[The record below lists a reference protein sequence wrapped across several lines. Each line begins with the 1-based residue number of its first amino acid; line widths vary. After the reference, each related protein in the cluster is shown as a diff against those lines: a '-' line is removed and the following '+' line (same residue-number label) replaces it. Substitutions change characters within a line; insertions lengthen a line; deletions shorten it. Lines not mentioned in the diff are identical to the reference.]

1 MSPVNSPA
9 IPDAVKS
16 EIKNFTEKAATYRQ
30 GQVPDEEFRPFRL
43 LHGVYGQRQA
53 DVQMMRIKIPGGQM
67 SAAQARRL
75 GDVAR
80 DYAPL
85 GIGHVTTRQAV
96 QIHFVKLENA
106 PKVMEALAEVDV
118 TTREACGNAIRN
130 ITTSPVA
137 GISGD
142 EIFDSYPYAM
152 GAFRHLLR
160 RPEFGNLPRKFK
172 MAFNGSLHDY
182 AQASINDV
190 GLFAQTR
197 IGADGKVERGFRIKV
212 GGGLGASP
220 QDAWLYSEFLP
231 VDEVLPTLE
240 AILIHFNEKGERKNR
255 MAARIKYLIRKE
267 GFETF
272 KAEVAKI
279 RETLPKTI
287 PFKLDAAPAEPVGTP
302 GAVAPSEGPG
312 QYQEWLRL
320 NTWPQKQKGFRYAVI
335 KLVLGDLTWRQF
347 HILAD
352 LVQKYGHDNLRT
364 SNDQNLMLPWVRE
377 EKLAELY
384 AELSAAGLAEIGPDL
399 VGDVT
404 SCPGADTCNLGL
416 VSSRGLGAQLT
427 ETLAMG
433 KDVSKDLKGTHIKIS
448 GCPNSCGQHHVG
460 TFGFFGNVRKVAGAD
475 APHFQML
482 IGGGI
487 SETGASFGRV
497 IGRVPSRRVNA
508 AVKLFVDKFR
518 AEKQGDENL
527 EAFLRRMSLEDAKKL
542 IEPLCEITSG
552 DPELF
557 KDNGSDE
564 NFVFDGL
571 GASECA

>member
-1 MSPVNSPA
+1 MSPVDSPA
-9 IPDAVKS
+9 IPDVIKK
-16 EIKNFTEKAATYRQ
+16 EIANFTDRSALYRQ

-43 LHGVYGQRQA
+43 LHGVYGQRQS

-67 SAAQARRL
+67 NAAQARRL
-75 GDVAR
+75 GDVSR

-96 QIHFVKLENA
+96 QLHFVKLENA

-130 ITTSPVA
+130 ITCSPVA

-142 EIFDSYPYAM
+142 EVFDPYPYAQA
-152 GAFRHLLR
+152 AFRHLVR
-160 RPEFGNLPRKFK
+160 RSEFNNLPRKFK
-172 MAFNGSLHDY
+172 IAFNGSLKDY

-197 IGADGKVERGFRIKV
+197 IVEGRLQRGFVMKV

-220 QDAWLYSEFLP
+220 QDAWLFSDFMPE
-231 VDEVLPTLE
+231 DEVLPNLE
-240 AILIHFNEKGERKNR
+240 AIIQHFNEKGERKNR
-255 MAARIKYLIRKE
+255 MAARIKYLIRRE
-267 GFETF
+267 GIDTF

-279 RETLPKTI
+279 RATLPPTI
-287 PFKLDAAPAEPVGTP
+287 PFKLEASPAEPAGTP
-302 GAVAPSEGPG
+302 GATAPSQGPG
-312 QYQEWLRL
+312 KYQDWLRL

-335 KLVLGDLTWRQF
+335 KLTLGDLTWRQF
-347 HILAD
+347 HSLAD
-352 LVQKYGHDNLRT
+352 IILKLGRDNLRT
-364 SNDQNLMLPWVRE
+364 SNDQNLLLPWVRE
-377 EKLAELY
+377 EKLLELY
-384 AELSAAGLAEIGPDL
+384 SELEAIGLTDLGPDL
-399 VGDVT
+399 IGDVT

-416 VSSRGLGAQLT
+416 VSSRGLGARLT
-427 ETLAMG
+427 DILALG
-433 KDVSKDLKGTHIKIS
+433 KEGTQDLEGTHIKIS

-460 TFGFFGNVRKVAGAD
+460 TLGFFGNIRKVAGGD

-487 SETGASFGRV
+487 SEQGASFGRV
-497 IGRVPSRRVNA
+497 IGRVPARRVEK

-518 AEKQGDENL
+518 AEKQAGESF
-527 EAFLRRMSLEDAKKL
+527 EAYLRRLSLDEAKKL

-557 KDNGSDE
+557 KDNGSEE